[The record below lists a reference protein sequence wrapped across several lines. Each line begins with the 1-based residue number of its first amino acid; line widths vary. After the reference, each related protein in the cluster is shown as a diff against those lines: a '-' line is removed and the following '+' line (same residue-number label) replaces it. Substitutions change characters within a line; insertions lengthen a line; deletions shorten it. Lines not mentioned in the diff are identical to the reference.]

1 MDKRVKSEY
10 LRYLD
15 GELRKTAIQIT
26 ADAGLLRKL
35 KGFDAIV
42 DAAMLAA
49 DGCSAVIF
57 TLGEIRK
64 KSVKTVSREISFAVR
79 HSPDIA
85 CRFAEKASASYIIAL
100 LTQKFCDDAIVV

>member
-15 GELRKTAIQIT
+15 GELRNIAIKIT
-26 ADAGLLRKL
+26 ADAGLLQKM
-35 KGFDAIV
+35 KGFDTIV

-49 DGCSAVIF
+49 DGCSAVIY
-57 TLGEIRK
+57 TISEIRK
-64 KSVKTVSREISFAVR
+64 KPVKTVSREISFAVR

-85 CRFAEKASASYIIAL
+85 RRFADKASASYIIAI
-100 LTQKFCDDAIVV
+100 LTQWFCDGAFIA